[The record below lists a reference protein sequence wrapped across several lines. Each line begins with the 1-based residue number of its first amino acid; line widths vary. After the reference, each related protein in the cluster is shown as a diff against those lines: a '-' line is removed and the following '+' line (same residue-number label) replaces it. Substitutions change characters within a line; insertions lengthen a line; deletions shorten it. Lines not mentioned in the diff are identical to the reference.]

1 MIYIY
6 TQILLGTRSIGIRMN
21 FKHWFLVLPTHWAAG
36 AGLAGRAL
44 VCRVQYIMRQK
55 RLRQLERFC
64 AQAAPV
70 INEALWVVAAVPF
83 CAVLLEQWGGQLLS
97 RALELQ
103 ENLVTLVTLEV
114 QMVKWEATDWDV
126 MSTEMWCLGLKNE
139 APVDPQFG

>member
-1 MIYIY
+1 MIYVYIH
-6 TQILLGTRSIGIRMN
+6 IFFWGLGPSGYAWTSSTDFWCCQPFEQLEQG
-21 FKHWFLVLPTHWAAG
+21 LQ
-36 AGLAGRAL
+36 AGLWCASAVML
-44 VCRVQYIMRQK
+44 QES
-55 RLRQLERFC
+55 LRQLERFC

-114 QMVKWEATDWDV
+114 KMVKWDATDWDV